1 MVSMA
6 HAIYVDLNQIPLV
19 EMSSIPASKERIIR
33 PTARVVLLKP
43 PIRGNKRDAIP
54 PSKNMPKISKWN
66 IKGGRV
72 IKVELIMFSKILE
85 INTPSEALEGTGV
98 FTRLLS
104 EALKPMTAIFPFTM
118 GGACLALKISTNG
131 YWGKAS

>member
-1 MVSMA
+1 
-6 HAIYVDLNQIPLV
+6 
-19 EMSSIPASKERIIR
+19 MSNIPATRGRIIR
-33 PTARVVLLKP
+33 PAARAVLLNP

-54 PSKNMPKISKWN
+54 PNKNMVKISKWN

-72 IKVELIMFSKILE
+72 IKVELIMFSRMLAISA
-85 INTPSEALEGTGV
+85 PSETLEEKGV

-104 EALKPMTAIFPFTM
+104 EALKPMTAIFPFIM

-131 YWGKAS
+131 YWGKGS